1 MSCARDAVT
10 ITEDVVAHRFE
21 TTVAGHI
28 AQLVYRR
35 DGDRLVLA
43 HTEVPDE
50 LGGRGIG
57 GLLVG
62 TAVEAAIAGDLTV
75 VPECPFARSWLLK
88 HAEIARRVRVE
99 WPRQR
104 P

>member
-1 MSCARDAVT
+1 MGRAGDAVT
-10 ITEDVVAHRFE
+10 ITDDVVAHRFE
-21 TTVAGHI
+21 TTVAGHR

-35 DGDRLVLA
+35 NGDRLVLA

-57 GLLVG
+57 GRLVG
-62 TAVEAAIAGDLTV
+62 AAVEAAIAGDLIV

-88 HAEIARRVRVE
+88 HAEIADRVRIE
-99 WPRQR
+99 WPGE
-104 P
+104 

>member
-1 MSCARDAVT
+1 MSRAGAAVT
-10 ITEDVVAHRFE
+10 ITDDAVAHRFE
-21 TTVAGHI
+21 TSVAGHR

-35 DGDRLVLA
+35 NGDRLVLA

-57 GLLVG
+57 GRLVG
-62 TAVEAAIAGDLTV
+62 AAVEAAIAGDLIV

-88 HAEIARRVRVE
+88 HAEIADRVRIE
-99 WPRQR
+99 WPGE
-104 P
+104 